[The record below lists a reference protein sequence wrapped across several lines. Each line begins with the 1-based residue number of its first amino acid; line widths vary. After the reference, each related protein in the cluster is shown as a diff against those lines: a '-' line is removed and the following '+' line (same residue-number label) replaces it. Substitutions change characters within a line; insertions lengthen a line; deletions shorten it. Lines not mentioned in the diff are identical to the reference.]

1 MLAFSL
7 SESLAVKSVCVH
19 VCFTLNVRFKGDTKR
34 RSVYKE
40 NVISNEK
47 YLKEDNMEDMKMYHK
62 AEGMY
67 RFLFMLLCKF

>member
-1 MLAFSL
+1 MGGSR
-7 SESLAVKSVCVH
+7 E
-19 VCFTLNVRFKGDTKR
+19 NTKR

-47 YLKEDNMEDMKMYHK
+47 YLKEDNMEDKKMYHK

-67 RFLFMLLCKF
+67 RFLFMLLCKFELKFLSRE

>member
-1 MLAFSL
+1 MGGSR
-7 SESLAVKSVCVH
+7 E
-19 VCFTLNVRFKGDTKR
+19 NTKR

-47 YLKEDNMEDMKMYHK
+47 YLKEDNMEDKKMYHK

-67 RFLFMLLCKF
+67 RFVFMLLCKF